1 MKKASAI
8 LLFLV
13 MILCSSGF
21 FIAFQISLRSIK
33 HTQRQ
38 IILSSDLRDK
48 FIFEFAFAK
57 DVSTYHQQGIS
68 FIEKDEIKYKGKMY
82 DIVSQHQAGD
92 SIFIKCINDEQEDYT
107 IALSE
112 NKLVKDQQARNEK
125 NLSLLKFNLDV
136 YTTITDIKAL
146 LSLSKEETMQ
156 YHFPAKDKLLFP
168 IINVPSPPPWC

>member
-38 IILSSDLRDK
+38 IILSSDLKDK

-57 DVSTYHQQGIS
+57 KVSKNQHQDIS
-68 FIEKDEIKYKGKMY
+68 FVEKDEIRYRGKMY
-82 DIVSQHQAGD
+82 DIISQHEKGD

-112 NKLVKDQQARNEK
+112 NNLVKDQQARNEK

-136 YTTITDIKAL
+136 YTSISDKRSL
-146 LSLSKEETMQ
+146 LSFSIKQTIK
-156 YHFPAKDKLLFP
+156 YHFPAKEKLLFP